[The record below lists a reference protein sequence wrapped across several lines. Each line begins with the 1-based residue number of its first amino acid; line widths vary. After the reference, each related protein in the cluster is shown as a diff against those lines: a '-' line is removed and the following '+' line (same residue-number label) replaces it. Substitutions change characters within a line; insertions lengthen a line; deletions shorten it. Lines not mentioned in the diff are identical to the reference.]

1 MTKII
6 QCEQCNVKIS
16 GDRCEFAVHTRVVD
30 GEKHVFCCERC
41 AERYEKKR
49 RG

>member
-1 MTKII
+1 VTKFIR
-6 QCEQCNVKIS
+6 CEQCDMKVA
-16 GDRCEFAVHTRVVD
+16 GDKCEFAVHARVVD
-30 GEKHVFCCERC
+30 GEKHVFCCEKC